1 MRNAA
6 KRRLVGALA
15 LAAAL
20 AGVPALAQAEDL
32 LPLDADKSQIE
43 HAFGADSDE
52 GFAPL
57 SHGGPSHGT
66 PPGHGIPGAAS
77 PGKPVGEA
85 PSKPEPAGQRPIA
98 GPAARFAPQAFDL
111 PPGIYPHRIGA
122 GELAPVP
129 VAAPARVVGVPGI
142 QFDYGSAH
150 LTDASQ
156 YIVDEIGTALARR
169 NWFVTVVGH
178 TDASGDP
185 RYNVDLSQRRAL
197 TVAFYLVNVRGL
209 SPDRIAYTGVGAAQP
224 IDPNDPFAPANRRV
238 TFVLQE

>member
-1 MRNAA
+1 M
-6 KRRLVGALA
+6 
-15 LAAAL
+15 AAAL
-20 AGVPALAQAEDL
+20 VGIPALAQAEDL
-32 LPLDADKSQIE
+32 LPLDANKQQIE

-57 SHGGPSHGT
+57 SHGGPSHGA
-66 PPGHGIPGAAS
+66 PGHGEPGHGPTAPKGVG
-77 PGKPVGEA
+77 PGKPAGEPA
-85 PSKPEPAGQRPIA
+85 SKPEQPAQRPVA
-98 GPAARFAPQAFDL
+98 GPATRFAPQAFDL
-111 PPGIYPHRIGA
+111 PPGIYPHRIGG

-129 VAAPARVVGVPGI
+129 VAPARVVGVPGI
-142 QFDYGSAH
+142 QFDFASAH

-185 RYNVDLSQRRAL
+185 QYNVDLSQRRAL